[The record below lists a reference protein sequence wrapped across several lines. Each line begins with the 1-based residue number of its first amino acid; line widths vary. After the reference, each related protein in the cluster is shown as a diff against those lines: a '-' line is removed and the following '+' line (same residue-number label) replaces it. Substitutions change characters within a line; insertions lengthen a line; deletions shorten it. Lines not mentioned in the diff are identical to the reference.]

1 MLERKDMDPDNVAWV
16 QRLFVQMLCINV
28 RTIDRS
34 FDFLSNAVVGYTIQ
48 TSVLEYTWSNEGRK
62 EGRKR
67 EFFFAVNNRYYLIV

>member
-34 FDFLSNAVVGYTIQ
+34 FDFLSNAVVGYTIR
-48 TSVLEYTWSNEGRK
+48 TSVLGRMKEERK
-62 EGRKR
+62 EGR
-67 EFFFAVNNRYYLIV
+67 ENSFSL

>member
-34 FDFLSNAVVGYTIQ
+34 FDFLSNAVVGYTIR
-48 TSVLEYTWSNEGRK
+48 TSILGRMKEERK
-62 EGRKR
+62 EGR
-67 EFFFAVNNRYYLIV
+67 ENSFSL